1 MPRCADDPDG
11 MAAAGPPDGRV
22 PGEYDD
28 PDSPLKRDQRFNP
41 LISPVF
47 PVRYCDSG
55 LLQVRQAARVERFS
69 CARTMRSI
77 IFSDLSPSV
86 SAVSTHTSVIPISS
100 S

>member
-1 MPRCADDPDG
+1 MPHCADNPG
-11 MAAAGPPDGRV
+11 GTEAAGPPEGRV

-28 PDSPLKRDQRFNP
+28 PDSPLKRKQRFNP

-47 PVRYCDSG
+47 PVRYSNSG
-55 LLQVRQAARVERFS
+55 LLQVSQAARVERFS

-86 SAVSTHTSVIPISS
+86 SAVSTHTSVMPISS